1 MNIYDISKQS
11 GVSIATVSRVINN
24 SGYVA
29 EKTRKKVMEVIEKN
43 SYSPNAFARGM
54 STSSMKTVG
63 ILTTNIRDLY
73 QAQCVYY
80 LEQDLK
86 KHSYTAML
94 CCTGDEQAAKK
105 EHVELLASRSVDALI
120 FIGSHFVE
128 KSEKDNGY
136 IYAASNHI
144 PVFLLN
150 GCLSHSNI
158 YSILCDDEKGCY
170 ELTKCALDHGA
181 KSPYFLATRDTF
193 SVQRKWKGFKKACKE
208 HDIEIDDSRF
218 RLLEDGFEQ
227 LGSQVFSILQDTDI
241 DAAICVD
248 DEIASIV
255 EKVADYCKR
264 KVPRDLQITGYN
276 DSIFAKLAHPAI
288 SSFDNRTAY
297 MCSQA
302 IYGLVQVLE
311 GKEFPEET
319 MYTGKVVLRH
329 STND

>member
-1 MNIYDISKQS
+1 M
-11 GVSIATVSRVINN
+11 RF
-24 SGYVA
+24 
-29 EKTRKKVMEVIEKN
+29 R
-43 SYSPNAFARGM
+43 
-54 STSSMKTVG
+54 
-63 ILTTNIRDLY
+63 
-73 QAQCVYY
+73 
-80 LEQDLK
+80 
-86 KHSYTAML
+86 
-94 CCTGDEQAAKK
+94 
-105 EHVELLASRSVDALI
+105 
-120 FIGSHFVE
+120 
-128 KSEKDNGY
+128 
-136 IYAASNHI
+136 
-144 PVFLLN
+144 
-150 GCLSHSNI
+150 
-158 YSILCDDEKGCY
+158 
-170 ELTKCALDHGA
+170 
-181 KSPYFLATRDTF
+181 
-193 SVQRKWKGFKKACKE
+193 
-208 HDIEIDDSRF
+208 SRF